1 MSSESGVVLRCWAD
15 ALGMDTLLGA
25 SHDVVPCQR
34 TSSGDSP
41 GRGAKGKGVTSCIW
55 GAYAP
60 YGVEAVRS
68 LTERLVLV

>member
-25 SHDVVPCQR
+25 SHNVVPGPR

-41 GRGAKGKGVTSCIW
+41 GQGGKGQGSDQLHLGT
-55 GAYAP
+55 YAP
-60 YGVEAVRS
+60 YGLEAVRS
-68 LTERLVLV
+68 LTARLVSV